1 MNFANHI
8 RVRSN
13 HVARCDLE
21 GEKTMN
27 LKRIMLACL
36 FVLFVLPTTA
46 LAQSDASTPD
56 ASAYKT
62 CFSSGSARAEDVIAA
77 CGLILA
83 QNPRAAE
90 AAYNRG
96 VANLRLNRLDEAL
109 ADFNKTIELNPKD
122 PDAWNNRGL
131 VYIRLG
137 RTQEALSDFNK
148 ALELDDLNGQ
158 AYNNRGLVYLKLG
171 KNNEAIEDIKK
182 AGRLGVPEAQE
193 YLKSKGIPY
202 AQPHRFEIALSYGN
216 YDYKEDLTPPLKST
230 ETGWVPQV
238 RLGYSYM
245 ADDGFYFRAFGEAS
259 VGDDDT
265 DYDGSTMSGVPLK
278 DTTRNDFARLEM
290 NAGYTY
296 RGNLPFSITPYAGL
310 GYRYWKRD
318 IGYNETYSWWYFPVG
333 VKLLYPV
340 NQKFS
345 VGLNASMNIMFE
357 GQMTISYKNDLL
369 ANTTVTLGNK
379 LGYLLEI
386 PVSWRPLVNWAFTV
400 TPWYEYS
407 EIGESPWEPLN
418 YTDGTYT
425 GFVVREPSSRTNQY
439 GIRLSTEYL
448 F

>member
-1 MNFANHI
+1 M
-8 RVRSN
+8 
-13 HVARCDLE
+13 
-21 GEKTMN
+21 K

-36 FVLFVLPTTA
+36 FVLFVMPTTA

-83 QNPRAAE
+83 KNPRVAE
-90 AAYNRG
+90 AYYNRG
-96 VANLRLNRLDEAL
+96 AANLRLNRLDEAL

-131 VYIRLG
+131 VYNRLG

-171 KNNEAIEDIKK
+171 KNNEAIEDLKK
-182 AGRLGVPEAQE
+182 AGRLGVPEAE
-193 YLKSKGIPY
+193 DYLKSKGISY
-202 AQPHRFEIALSYGN
+202 AQPHRFEIALSYSH

-238 RLGYSYM
+238 RLGYSYV
-245 ADDGFYFRAFGEAS
+245 ADDRFYFRAFGEAS
-259 VGDDDT
+259 VADDDT
-265 DYDGSTMSGVPLK
+265 DYDGSTMGGVPLK
-278 DTTRNDFARLEM
+278 DTTRNDFARLEV

-296 RGNLPFSITPYAGL
+296 RENLSFSITPYVGL

-318 IGYNETYSWWYFPVG
+318 IGYNETYSWWYLPLG
-333 VKLLYPV
+333 VKTLYPV
-340 NQKFS
+340 TPKWS
-345 VGLNASMNIMFE
+345 VGLNASVNFMFD
-357 GQMTISYKNDLL
+357 GRMTISSKNDIL
-369 ANTTVTLGNK
+369 ANTTVHLGNRP
-379 LGYLLEI
+379 GYLVEL
-386 PVSWRPLVNWAFTV
+386 PVSWRPRVNWAFTV

-407 EIGESPWEPLN
+407 EIGESPWERLY
-418 YTDGTYT
+418 YTDGSYT

>member
-1 MNFANHI
+1 
-8 RVRSN
+8 
-13 HVARCDLE
+13 
-21 GEKTMN
+21 
-27 LKRIMLACL
+27 
-36 FVLFVLPTTA
+36 
-46 LAQSDASTPD
+46 
-56 ASAYKT
+56 
-62 CFSSGSARAEDVIAA
+62 
-77 CGLILA
+77 
-83 QNPRAAE
+83 
-90 AAYNRG
+90 
-96 VANLRLNRLDEAL
+96 
-109 ADFNKTIELNPKD
+109 
-122 PDAWNNRGL
+122 
-131 VYIRLG
+131 
-137 RTQEALSDFNK
+137 
-148 ALELDDLNGQ
+148 
-158 AYNNRGLVYLKLG
+158 
-171 KNNEAIEDIKK
+171 
-182 AGRLGVPEAQE
+182 
-193 YLKSKGIPY
+193 
-202 AQPHRFEIALSYGN
+202 
-216 YDYKEDLTPPLKST
+216 
-230 ETGWVPQV
+230 
-238 RLGYSYM
+238 M

-296 RGNLPFSITPYAGL
+296 RGNLPFSITLYAGL

-333 VKLLYPV
+333 VKLLNPV

-369 ANTTVTLGNK
+369 ANTTMTLGNK
-379 LGYLLEI
+379 LSYLLEI

-400 TPWYEYS
+400 TPWHEYS

-425 GFVVREPSSRTNQY
+425 GFVVVREPSSRTNQY